1 MPEVALVA
9 ILDADKEGFLRCE
22 RSLTQT
28 AGRAARNVNGRVIMY
43 ADTIT
48 ESMQIAIEETGRR
61 REIQEA
67 YNEKHGI
74 IPKTIEKSV
83 RDLITISQKADPDQM
98 KMEKDLESM
107 SRKELEKLAQKLT
120 KQMKKAAAELDFET
134 AAQVRD
140 QLMEVRKM
148 LNDF

>member
-1 MPEVALVA
+1 
-9 ILDADKEGFLRCE
+9 
-22 RSLTQT
+22 
-28 AGRAARNVNGRVIMY
+28 MY

-48 ESMQIAIEETGRR
+48 ESMQIAMEETGRR

-98 KMEKDLESM
+98 KLEKDLESM